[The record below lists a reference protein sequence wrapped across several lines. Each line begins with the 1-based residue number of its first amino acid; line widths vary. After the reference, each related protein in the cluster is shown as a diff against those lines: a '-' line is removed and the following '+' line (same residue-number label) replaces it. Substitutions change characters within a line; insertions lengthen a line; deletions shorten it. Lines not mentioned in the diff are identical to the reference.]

1 MLMLMIIDVLYT
13 NLLLVLT
20 FETIVSVFEPYM
32 RCKLRVILVF
42 FVYKSVFTLKAT
54 KIQSICSNEVLAS
67 AFNALFSTVAYNIFC
82 VSAL

>member
-1 MLMLMIIDVLYT
+1 MIIGVLYT

-20 FETIVSVFEPYM
+20 FEKIVSVFEPYM

-54 KIQSICSNEVLAS
+54 NIQSICSNKVLAS